1 MVISSEN
8 LKLIRKF
15 QEIGNKGYYV
25 SGEQLT
31 AVYNEVLGKRVN
43 STNCSA
49 CLRSRLNELVD
60 AADKFER
67 MIQLDKETEK
77 KEEPVTVK
85 EEENKAVKKAKNKS
99 K

>member
-15 QEIGNKGYYV
+15 QEIGQKGYYV

-49 CLRSRLNELVD
+49 CLKARLNELVD
-60 AADKFER
+60 AADRFER
-67 MIQLDKETEK
+67 MIQLEK
-77 KEEPVTVK
+77 KEEPATVK